1 MLNSNII
8 LPIPVIIVSHDL
20 NTQFRINNVLT
31 LIGYTEENIHFS
43 DNLVEAQQLLEQHS
57 ASCAIVDIGENLE
70 KSISF
75 IKLLKH
81 FDPSIMILAISHF
94 KNRNSMLNALSAGA
108 TGYCYTQQS
117 DQDLLNSA
125 RITIQGGAQIDAD
138 IALQILDYF
147 DAFEKPTTL
156 NPNAFLDFRDRQI
169 LNWVIEGFNT
179 QEIAQKLNV
188 SQFSIESFVKLIY
201 QKINL

>member
-169 LNWVIEGFNT
+169 LNWVIEGYNT
-179 QEIAQKLNV
+179 QEIAKKLNV

>member
-1 MLNSNII
+1 MLNSIII
-8 LPIPVIIVSHDL
+8 LPIPVIVVSHEL
-20 NTQFRINNVLT
+20 SNQYRINNVLIQ
-31 LIGYTEENIHFS
+31 IGYTEENIYFS
-43 DNLVEAQQLLEQHS
+43 NNFVEAKQLLDQNS
-57 ASCAIVDIGENLE
+57 ASCAIVDISANFTE
-70 KSISF
+70 SISF
-75 IKLLKH
+75 IKLLKYY
-81 FDPSIMILAISHF
+81 DPSIMVLAISHF
-94 KNRNSMLNALSAGA
+94 KNRNNMLNALSAGA

-147 DAFEKPTTL
+147 DAFEKPTAL
-156 NPNAFLDFRDRQI
+156 NPTAYLDFRDRQI
-169 LNWVIEGFNT
+169 LNWVIKGFNT
-179 QEIAQKLNV
+179 QEIAKKLNV